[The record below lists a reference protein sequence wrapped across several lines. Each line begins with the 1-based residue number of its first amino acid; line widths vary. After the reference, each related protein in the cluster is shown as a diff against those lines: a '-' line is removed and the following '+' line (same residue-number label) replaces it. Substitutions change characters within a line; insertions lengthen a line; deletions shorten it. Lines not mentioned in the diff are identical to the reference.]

1 MFCSWVPESDTFL
14 VSTSSEQ
21 MRARRWRN
29 TAILPRR
36 CASPNP
42 RQCQATIEIVLIS
55 LSCRDIKNKP
65 FHREHASS
73 LRRVIETRHTA
84 VQHISTFTETD
95 ILGALSADCSL
106 LSPRDIQT
114 PRVFAW
120 VPIEV
125 QKEGPTQLGE
135 AFAVWLV
142 SRSKERHDRILS
154 VQSPTVSRLDHWIG
168 HIRIPLA
175 RCATLITLRPATR
188 RSLITTR
195 PAASNTWKA

>member
-1 MFCSWVPESDTFL
+1 MFCSWVPESDIFL

-95 ILGALSADCSL
+95 ILRSSFCRLQLTLSTRHSN
-106 LSPRDIQT
+106 SKS
-114 PRVFAW
+114 FAW

-135 AFAVWLV
+135 AFAVLVRV
-142 SRSKERHDRILS
+142 SRSKERS
-154 VQSPTVSRLDHWIG
+154 
-168 HIRIPLA
+168 
-175 RCATLITLRPATR
+175 
-188 RSLITTR
+188 
-195 PAASNTWKA
+195 